1 MRIIQ
6 AVIFD
11 YDGVIANT
19 MEDNYRSW
27 RYAFSQK
34 EIILSKEEFF
44 SFEGLRPLELAEAVC
59 QKYGIPKK
67 NASDLVSVKEDYFI
81 NHCSPPI
88 YKGVEE
94 LLIKL
99 KKSTQKIGL
108 VTVGSRIRIYKT
120 TPKKILSLFDVIV
133 TGNDIKKPK
142 PDPEGYLKAIKSLN
156 IRPSEAMIVEDTK
169 LGIAS
174 AKSAGASCIGVCS
187 TREMQSLKQAD
198 IIVENF
204 ADIDPILMKLL
215 NTYAK

>member
-1 MRIIQ
+1 MKIIH

-19 MEDNYRSW
+19 IEDNYRSW
-27 RYAFSQK
+27 KYVFSQNG
-34 EIILSKEEFF
+34 IILSKEEFR
-44 SFEGLRPLELAEAVC
+44 SLEGLRPLELAETVC
-59 QKYGIPKK
+59 LKYDIPKK
-67 NASDLVSVKEDYFI
+67 NAPNLVSIKEDYFI

-99 KKSTQKIGL
+99 KKNNQKIGL
-108 VTVGSRIRIYKT
+108 VTVGSKIRIYKT
-120 TPKKILSLFDVIV
+120 TPKKILSLFDVII

-142 PDPEGYLKAIKSLN
+142 PDPEGYLKAIKFLG
-156 IRPSEAMIVEDTK
+156 IKPSEAIVVEDTK

-174 AKSAGASCIGVCS
+174 AKSAGARCIAVCS

-204 ADIDPILMKLL
+204 IDIEPILMKL
-215 NTYAK
+215 N